1 MSTENGKILNHLL
14 FCTSI
19 LDSFFKLSEGRFS
32 VFSCHFKK
40 KLLFPCQPYGVLH
53 TNFYIAM
60 CWPSACDMISP
71 LSYLPLFF

>member
-32 VFSCHFKK
+32 VFFMPFLKK
-40 KLLFPCQPYGVLH
+40 NYCFHVNLMVYYTLISILLCVGLLLV
-53 TNFYIAM
+53 T
-60 CWPSACDMISP
+60 
-71 LSYLPLFF
+71 

>member
-32 VFSCHFKK
+32 VFFMPFLKK
-40 KLLFPCQPYGVLH
+40 IIVSMSTLWCITH
-53 TNFYIAM
+53 
-60 CWPSACDMISP
+60 
-71 LSYLPLFF
+71 